1 MDSASWIVPKR
12 KSQTDELN
20 GKRKQKARKTYKILL
35 ETFDESE
42 LRELMFDFDLQW
54 DDIEG
59 DTLREKKMYLVWYF
73 YRHHQLEVFIHWLSG
88 LRPDEDWPSTVL
100 DSEE

>member
-1 MDSASWIVPKR
+1 MDSASWIIPKR
-12 KSQTDELN
+12 KTHTDDLN
-20 GKRKQKARKTYKILL
+20 KQRKDKARKTYKILL

-42 LRELMFDFDLQW
+42 LRELLFDFDLQW
-54 DDIEG
+54 DDLDG
-59 DTLREKKMYLVWYF
+59 DTLKEKKQALVMYM